1 MTVQNVAKEFQGVFC
16 NDQSD
21 PVADAQDALTD
32 LIINIPMVL
41 DAAAGTDYVYGSFK
55 APYRFQVIDACVCPG
70 AALTAADA
78 TANTYTLAKADGAG
92 GSATTIATL
101 VTNLAG
107 GNWVADTFKTMT
119 LSATAA
125 NVLVADGQLVTLK
138 KTHAST
144 GTVTP
149 ASTLSIRIRKY

>member
-1 MTVQNVAKEFQGVFC
+1 MTVENVAKEFQGVFC
-16 NDQSD
+16 NDQAD

-32 LIINIPMVL
+32 LTINIPIVL

-55 APYRFQVIDACVCPG
+55 APYRFRVIEAVICPG

-78 TANTYTLAKADGAG
+78 TANTLTLGKADGAG
-92 GSATTIATL
+92 GASTAIAAIT
-101 VTNLAG
+101 TNLAS
-107 GNWVADTFKTMT
+107 GNWVADTFKAMT

-125 NVLVADGQLVTLK
+125 NLLVADGQIVTLK
-138 KTHAST
+138 KTHAGA

-149 ASTLSIRIRKY
+149 ASTLSLRIRKY

>member
-1 MTVQNVAKEFQGVFC
+1 MTVANVANALQGVYC
-16 NDQSD
+16 NDQAD
-21 PVADAQDALTD
+21 PVADAQDIFTD
-32 LIINIPMVL
+32 LTINIPIVL

-55 APYRFQVIDACVCPG
+55 APYRFRVLEAVICPG

-78 TANTYTLAKADGAG
+78 TANTLTLAKADGAG
-92 GSATTIATL
+92 GGATTIASIT
-101 VTNLAG
+101 TNLAS
-107 GNWVADTFKTMT
+107 GNWVADTFKSMT

-138 KTHAST
+138 KTHAGA